1 MGRVESLRTEYKF
14 KNTEIGKIPV
24 DWKVAKLG
32 EVTQIIMG
40 QSPPSDSYFEFV
52 NGVPFFQGNAEFGAK
67 FPKILKWCNSP
78 RKLAETGDI
87 LVSVRAPV
95 GDVNIAPIECCIG
108 RGLAALRGTRI
119 HNDYLYFVMN
129 YFKDTLVKIGQG
141 STFEAI
147 NKRDIFEL
155 KIPFPTILEQN
166 KIAEILISVDEAINR
181 KQEIIEKTNIL
192 KKGLMQELLTRGI
205 GHKKFKKTE
214 IGEIPMDWEVVKLED
229 CAAQQKYSF
238 VDGPF
243 GSNLKS
249 IHYVD
254 EGIPV
259 IQSQFIISGKFRDV
273 ATFYITAQKAREL
286 ERSRVLPG
294 DIVIAKIGMNYGA
307 SATVPENYPEAVL
320 SGNTMKITPNDN
332 RVVTRFLQYLLHYL
346 RMSKAFD
353 QIVSTTAQP
362 AITLKGVKNLKIPL
376 PVIKEQKKI
385 AEILTSVDEEI
396 EKEIAQK
403 ERIENVKKGLMQ
415 VLLTGKIR
423 VKI

>member
-1 MGRVESLRTEYKF
+1 MGRVESLRTEYKY

-24 DWKVAKLG
+24 DW
-32 EVTQIIMG
+32 
-40 QSPPSDSYFEFV
+40 
-52 NGVPFFQGNAEFGAK
+52 
-67 FPKILKWCNSP
+67 
-78 RKLAETGDI
+78 
-87 LVSVRAPV
+87 
-95 GDVNIAPIECCIG
+95 DV
-108 RGLAALRGTRI
+108 
-119 HNDYLYFVMN
+119 
-129 YFKDTLVKIGQG
+129 VKIEDTCQDFASLICKDKVYNWFIFYRIKYMRKEIERLGSG
-141 STFEAI
+141 STFNEVSKKI
-147 NKRDIFEL
+147 IRGL
-155 KIPFPTILEQN
+155 KIPIPPLPEQK

-238 VDGPF
+238 VDGLF

-273 ATFYITAQKAREL
+273 ATFYITAQKTREPK
-286 ERSRVLPG
+286 RSRVLPG

-362 AITLKGVKNLKIPL
+362 AITLKGLKNLKIPL

-385 AEILTSVDEEI
+385 VEILTSVDEEI
-396 EKEIAQK
+396 EKEMAHK
-403 ERIENVKKGLMQ
+403 ERLENIKKGLMQ
-415 VLLTGKIR
+415 ALLTGEIR